1 MWLLGRLLELGAQ
14 PSSSGARRTQEE
26 FPSDGPKPWWMFAAH
41 KSKPERKAK
50 PCYRRVVALTTQQLL
65 HPETLLRA

>member
-1 MWLLGRLLELGAQ
+1 MHGYKG
-14 PSSSGARRTQEE
+14 SGHEARKTREE
-26 FPSDGPKPWWMFAAH
+26 FSANMSDPWWKFAAH
-41 KSKPERKAK
+41 KSNPERQAK